1 MPSTK
6 ENIKFT
12 YRDLNTHKEVD
23 KMIPVTLKFS
33 PNYEA
38 AEEGKGQVEHSVLE
52 AVRRAG
58 KNPKSSLSVSIAR
71 YFQGSPL
78 VKKIRIEYEF

>member
-6 ENIKFT
+6 ENIKF
-12 YRDLNTHKEVD
+12 KIVD

-38 AEEGKGQVEHSVLE
+38 AEGGKEQVLQSVFA

-71 YFQGSPL
+71 CFQGSSL
-78 VKKIRIEYEF
+78 VKKNIRIEYEL